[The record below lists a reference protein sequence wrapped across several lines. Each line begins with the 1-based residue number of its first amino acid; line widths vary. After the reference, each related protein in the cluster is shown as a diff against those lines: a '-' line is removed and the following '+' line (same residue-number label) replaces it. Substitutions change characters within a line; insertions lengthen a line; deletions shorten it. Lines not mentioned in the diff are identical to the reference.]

1 MSDQEFISYIGTVHS
16 SISGS
21 TGEYLATSISLNFE
35 SDRVALSTSNVSNY
49 TGRVDIHDYGT
60 SWTKIFSLS
69 GPDGQ
74 NSSFGHEISLNWS
87 GTRLAVSAYEVN
99 KVYILDA
106 IGTGSNIW
114 SSYVSNTLN
123 TSSLSLPGSAE
134 FGYSIS
140 LAQDDGNRIAVG
152 APGQNKVYVY
162 EYDSA
167 NNNWGSGPV
176 WTSTDSGINN
186 VLAYAVDS
194 DGLATSYIHA
204 HAISNRYGHKVRL
217 SAFGNYLII
226 GAPGETNASI
236 NSTTAYYPEG
246 TTTNYTGSYTGQHQ
260 IGHVRCYTN
269 DGDTWA
275 SGTTQYGQNIRGKAG
290 TAIGTDNQ
298 PSFGTSCDIS
308 TNGNKITVSS
318 PYKKVSTLP
327 NAGQIDT
334 YLINDDLDTW
344 LSVSTSIAGAK
355 SNQKLGMN
363 HRLDFAGERLA
374 TGDLATSTQES
385 AYYGGIS
392 LYAFDFGTDRWYDIT
407 RPIQLHNWPTV
418 GSNDHNP
425 VDITNGK
432 IIAISDPRDPPGN
445 SYNTAGTSGKVIFY
459 QFPLTNAIQGNT
471 SVGGYIKCENLYVGA
486 NDNSSNTDHSIANKR
501 ISFGGTIRDNS
512 YEETYIENR
521 SVDGAGKSELLLYKR
536 NDIWDKLGGGPH
548 STNPANMVD
557 DSIRIKAAEIC
568 LDYEDTNLHGTYP
581 NAAVRNTRFL
591 LNRSGQIA
599 LGNAYYNGNFDVLP
613 GVSLD
618 VNDTSHFHNMINIA
632 NNINRPM
639 NTNINVDTNSDR
651 LFKGLG
657 TDSELVGSGINQI
670 IRTNVENGAWDPD
683 YKAFYIDDTGSAS
696 FRVISHPGNWNPSS
710 CHVSVWIRLNDTQAN
725 CAGQLVWF
733 LYNLATGSGY
743 NGCRCNL
750 TATGLEF
757 RYEENTTSNNLVA
770 NYTFNQSQWYHIG
783 IQMPA
788 EGNYPQ
794 NGNTILYIN
803 GTQQSLTWPGTYINT
818 GSHSGYWD
826 DIGYGIGAY
835 NWYDDVYPTVEL
847 TQNSMNSYIASA
859 SSDDSDAYKAFT
871 LEYKDSGNSTW
882 SSSSNYTPNY
892 TTMRSTANSG
902 CPTTSYSGGSV
913 LGEWIQLKLPSAES
927 FIGVQ
932 FGCHRKKS
940 HVADSFLGG
949 SFYAGVILGSND
961 GSSWNH
967 VNTFSG
973 LTREGYVNHDFQ
985 NTKFGSTSSSYQYWR
1000 IVVTELCDNFTYAEI
1015 AQIGFIKSYNNMGVK
1030 NLWIARFDIGEG
1042 NYTTGKEKII
1052 PNEMLTVG
1060 GTANITKGLTINKQI
1075 ASNYEL
1081 DVVGDINFTG
1091 TLYQNGTAFG
1101 GFVEPLSSVAGVY
1114 PLSAMTSNSSGP
1126 HVASASSTNPSDWPA
1141 WKAFNKVIGG
1151 EGWHSIDAYSSSTG
1165 NYSGST
1171 STTYNGSSTVSGE
1184 WIQLQFTTGAIAT
1197 NKIEIAPR
1205 TNYLSRCAGD
1215 GILLGSNDGSTWTS
1229 IHSFSGQTYT
1239 NGQYNSIAFTTSSVY
1254 TYLRLVVTKL
1264 SGTGHQPLNIS
1275 EIRYTTSV
1283 SIPGNFIYYPSTGTN
1298 KSVGIN
1304 TSSPAY
1310 ELDVVGDI
1318 NFTGNI
1324 YQNSNLFS
1332 TWTQSG
1338 SDIYYNSGNVGVGET
1353 SPTQLIHARGT
1364 GPQLFIEG
1372 ATNENAVIRGSAG
1385 PSYRDK
1391 YHEISMG
1398 FFALAG
1404 YGSSNYID
1412 FKVNEGG
1419 QSNSPGTRMRIRGDG
1434 HVGIGTSNPSGPLH
1448 IYESTGS
1455 SHGVN
1460 TGTLILDHGDSGG
1473 SSCIMFTSR
1482 INNSSDYGYIQYE
1495 DSTSSSGDEKSR
1507 LIIGT
1512 QNDAAGGNEDNII
1525 LSPSSCVGIGTNFP
1539 TAAKVHVNGSR
1550 SLTLSYAYYNNT
1562 GSPGIGSGTNDYS
1575 IYASDRIAATEFN
1588 AFSDSRIKKNVTD
1601 INDSSALDKIRLLEP
1616 KIYNYIDEKQ
1626 RGTSNVYGFIA
1637 QEVANVLPYAV
1648 TVGHGDIPNILT
1660 NSNVIVTENSN
1671 VIELH
1676 LDTPVE
1682 GLTLSNTSVINIITD
1697 KDTSIPCNVLSFSG
1711 SNVITIENRKE
1722 FSNVTGAYIHGE
1734 HVLDFHN
1741 LNKDAIWSVATA
1753 ALQEVDRQLQAEKTK
1768 VATLET
1774 QVADLLA
1781 RVTAL
1786 ENN

>member
-16 SISGS
+16 SIYGT

-87 GTRLAVSAYEVN
+87 GTRLAISAYEVN

-106 IGTGSNIW
+106 TGTGSNIW

-176 WTSTDSGINN
+176 WSSTDSGINN

-194 DGLATSYIHA
+194 SGLATSYVHA

-217 SAFGNYLII
+217 SAFGNYLVI

-275 SGTTQYGQNIRGKAG
+275 SGTTQYGQDIRGKAG

-308 TNGNKITVSS
+308 TNGNKISVSS
-318 PYKKVSTLP
+318 PYKKVSTLAD
-327 NAGQIDT
+327 AGQIDT

-344 LSVSTSIAGAK
+344 LSVSTSIAGDK
-355 SNQKLGMN
+355 SAQKLGMN
-363 HRLDFAGERLA
+363 LRLDFAGERLA
-374 TGDLATSTQES
+374 TGDLSTSNQES

-407 RPIQLHNWPTV
+407 QPIQVHNWPTV
-418 GSNDHNP
+418 GSIDFNP

-432 IIAISDPRDPPGN
+432 IIAISDPRDPAG
-445 SYNTAGTSGKVIFY
+445 SSQSTAGNSGKVVFY
-459 QFPLTNAIQGNT
+459 QFPLTNAFQGNT
-471 SVGGYIKCENLYVGA
+471 SVGGYVKCENLFVGA
-486 NDNSSNTDHSIANKR
+486 NDNSSNTDHTIKNKR
-501 ISFGGTIRDNS
+501 ISFGGTIKDNS

-521 SVDGAGKSELLLYKR
+521 SVDGAGKSELLIYKR
-536 NDIWDKLGGGPH
+536 NDIWDKAGGNPH
-548 STNPANMVD
+548 STNPSNMVD
-557 DSIRIKAAEIC
+557 DSIRLKAAEIC

-581 NAAVRNTRFL
+581 NASVRNTRFL

-599 LGNAYYNGNFDVLP
+599 LGNAYYNGEFDV
-613 GVSLD
+613 VTDID
-618 VNDTSHFHNMINIA
+618 VNDKSFFWTTVNIGNKTNKPPNLTPA
-632 NNINRPM
+632 L
-639 NTNINVDTNSDR
+639 NTNNERIFVGLSTSSTTIGTDGKYGNQQFERYNVSSQVWDGDEFAFYFSNSDA
-651 LFKGLG
+651 
-657 TDSELVGSGINQI
+657 TIYED
-670 IRTNVENGAWDPD
+670 
-683 YKAFYIDDTGSAS
+683 
-696 FRVISHPGNWNPSS
+696 SHPGNWHQSNGQFS
-710 CHVSVWIRLNDTQAN
+710 CWIKLNDTQAN
-725 CAGQLVWF
+725 CAGVLAWF
-733 LYNLATGSGY
+733 GHDLHRTGTSYRGGWVKLTSSG
-743 NGCRCNL
+743 L
-750 TATGLEF
+750 QFE
-757 RYEENTTSNNLVA
+757 YEA
-770 NYTFNQSQWYHIG
+770 NSANVQTVSYTFNQGSWYHVAVCF
-783 IQMPA
+783 PT
-788 EGNYPQ
+788 ENTYP
-794 NGNTILYIN
+794 
-803 GTQQSLTWPGTYINT
+803 
-818 GSHSGYWD
+818 
-826 DIGYGIGAY
+826 
-835 NWYDDVYPTVEL
+835 
-847 TQNSMNSYIASA
+847 SA
-859 SSDDSDAYKAFT
+859 S
-871 LEYKDSGNSTW
+871 NSNWPKVKIDNVIQTI
-882 SSSSNYTPNY
+882 S
-892 TTMRSTANSG
+892 ANPGSA
-902 CPTTSYSGGSV
+902 YSGGV
-913 LGEWIQLKLPSAES
+913 EFDNSAY
-927 FIGVQ
+927 G
-932 FGCHRKKS
+932 FG
-940 HVADSFLGG
+940 SFL
-949 SFYAGVILGSND
+949 
-961 GSSWNH
+961 
-967 VNTFSG
+967 TFSRDSNG
-973 LTREGYVNHDFQ
+973 NVIFSGEIPVVS
-985 NTKFGSTSSSYQYWR
+985 GS
-1000 IVVTELCDNFTYAEI
+1000 ENN
-1015 AQIGFIKSYNNMGVK
+1015 GIKNC
-1030 NLWIARFDIGEG
+1030 WIALMDIGNGDINSNELYKVLPG
-1042 NYTTGKEKII
+1042 
-1052 PNEMLTVG
+1052 EMLTVG
-1060 GTANITKGLTINKQI
+1060 GICTITKYLGIGVSSPKYQ
-1075 ASNYEL
+1075 L
-1081 DVVGDINFTG
+1081 DVD
-1091 TLYQNGTAFG
+1091 
-1101 GFVEPLSSVAGVY
+1101 
-1114 PLSAMTSNSSGP
+1114 
-1126 HVASASSTNPSDWPA
+1126 
-1141 WKAFNKVIGG
+1141 
-1151 EGWHSIDAYSSSTG
+1151 G
-1165 NYSGST
+1165 N
-1171 STTYNGSSTVSGE
+1171 
-1184 WIQLQFTTGAIAT
+1184 
-1197 NKIEIAPR
+1197 
-1205 TNYLSRCAGD
+1205 
-1215 GILLGSNDGSTWTS
+1215 
-1229 IHSFSGQTYT
+1229 
-1239 NGQYNSIAFTTSSVY
+1239 
-1254 TYLRLVVTKL
+1254 
-1264 SGTGHQPLNIS
+1264 
-1275 EIRYTTSV
+1275 
-1283 SIPGNFIYYPSTGTN
+1283 
-1298 KSVGIN
+1298 
-1304 TSSPAY
+1304 
-1310 ELDVVGDI
+1310 I

-1324 YQNSNLFS
+1324 YQNSNLYGI
-1332 TWTQSG
+1332 WTESG
-1338 SDIYYNSGNVGVGET
+1338 SDIYYDSGSVGIGTTTPTETLDVNGVLNLRGGSVTQDSSVDSGYASNTYIRFGEAGSGSDFAYLRQIGGTNSQHLALDFHDDVGDARFSIRNVVST
-1353 SPTQLIHARGT
+1353 
-1364 GPQLFIEG
+1364 
-1372 ATNENAVIRGSAG
+1372 TNPDGSY
-1385 PSYRDK
+1385 S
-1391 YHEISMG
+1391 I
-1398 FFALAG
+1398 L
-1404 YGSSNYID
+1404 
-1412 FKVNEGG
+1412 KVEGG
-1419 QSNSPGTRMRIRGDG
+1419 GNI
-1434 HVGIGTSNPSGPLH
+1434 GIGTSNPNGKLH

-1455 SHGVN
+1455 SHAVN
-1460 TGTLILDHGDSGG
+1460 TGTLILEHGDSGG
-1473 SSCIMFTSR
+1473 SSCIMFPSK

-1495 DSTSSSGDEKSR
+1495 DSTSAGDEKSR

-1512 QNDAAGGNEDNII
+1512 QNDGAGSNEDNII

-1562 GSPGIGSGTNDYS
+1562 GSPGLGSGTNDYS
-1575 IYASDRIAATEFN
+1575 IYASHRIAATEFN

-1671 VIELH
+1671 VLELH

-1697 KDTSIPCNVLSFSG
+1697 KNTSIPCNVLSFSG

-1734 HVLDFHN
+1734 HILDFHN

>member
-152 APGQNKVYVY
+152 APGENKVYVY
-162 EYDSA
+162 EYDSV

-236 NSTTAYYPEG
+236 NSTTSYYPEG

-269 DGDTWA
+269 DGNTWA
-275 SGTTQYGQNIRGKAG
+275 SGTTQYGQDIRGKAG

-318 PYKKVSTLP
+318 PYKSVSTLS

-374 TGDLATSTQES
+374 TGDLATSNQES

-407 RPIQLHNWPTV
+407 RPIQLHDWPTV

-445 SYNTAGTSGKVIFY
+445 SYNTAGTSGKVVFY

-471 SVGGYIKCENLYVGA
+471 SVGGYVKCENLYVGA

-536 NDIWDKLGGGPH
+536 NDIWDKASGGAH
-548 STNPANMVD
+548 STNPADMVD
-557 DSIRIKAAEIC
+557 DSIRLKAAEIC

-599 LGNAYYNGNFDVLP
+599 LGNAYYNGNFDV
-613 GVSLD
+613 VSDID
-618 VNDTSHFHNMINIA
+618 VNDKSFFWTTVNIGNKTNKPVNA
-632 NNINRPM
+632 TPAL
-639 NTNINVDTNSDR
+639 NTNNERMFVGLSTSSTQIGIDGKYGNQTFERYNVSSQAWDGDEFAFYFSNSDA
-651 LFKGLG
+651 
-657 TDSELVGSGINQI
+657 TIYE
-670 IRTNVENGAWDPD
+670 
-683 YKAFYIDDTGSAS
+683 DT
-696 FRVISHPGNWNPSS
+696 HPGNWHGSDGHFS
-710 CHVSVWIRLNDTQAN
+710 CWIKLNDTQAN
-725 CAGQLVWF
+725 CAGVLVWF
-733 LYNLATGSGY
+733 GEDHHREDPANPNSANWTQYKGGWLK
-743 NGCRCNL
+743 L
-750 TATGLEF
+750 TSTGLQYEF
-757 RYEENTTSNNLVA
+757 EHNSA
-770 NYTFNQSQWYHIG
+770 NVQSISYTFNQDAWYHIS
-783 IQMPA
+783 
-788 EGNYPQ
+788 GNFPSENTYP
-794 NGNTILYIN
+794 
-803 GTQQSLTWPGTYINT
+803 
-818 GSHSGYWD
+818 
-826 DIGYGIGAY
+826 GAY
-835 NWYDDVYPTVEL
+835 SGQSWPKIFIDGVEKTLSSYPGSAYNGGVEWDYA
-847 TQNSMNSYIASA
+847 QYGFGS
-859 SSDDSDAYKAFT
+859 AFT
-871 LEYKDSGNSTW
+871 YSRRSDNDNIIYSNEIAVI
-882 SSSSNYTPNY
+882 SSS
-892 TTMRSTANSG
+892 
-902 CPTTSYSGGSV
+902 
-913 LGEWIQLKLPSAES
+913 K
-927 FIGVQ
+927 
-932 FGCHRKKS
+932 
-940 HVADSFLGG
+940 
-949 SFYAGVILGSND
+949 
-961 GSSWNH
+961 
-967 VNTFSG
+967 
-973 LTREGYVNHDFQ
+973 
-985 NTKFGSTSSSYQYWR
+985 
-1000 IVVTELCDNFTYAEI
+1000 
-1015 AQIGFIKSYNNMGVK
+1015 NNGVK
-1030 NLWIARFDIGEG
+1030 NCWIALMDIGNG
-1042 NYTTGKEKII
+1042 TRNANLSNIMPG
-1052 PNEMLTVG
+1052 EMLTVG
-1060 GTANITKGLTINKQI
+1060 GICTITKYLGIGVSLPKYQ
-1075 ASNYEL
+1075 L
-1081 DVVGDINFTG
+1081 DVDGNINFTG
-1091 TLYQNGTAFG
+1091 TLYQNGTDYG
-1101 GFVEPLSSVAGVY
+1101 SRTFVEQLSSDAGVY
-1114 PLSAMTSNSSGP
+1114 PLIAMTSNSSGP
-1126 HVASASSTNPSDWPA
+1126 HVASASSTSPSDWQA
-1141 WKAFNKVIGG
+1141 WKAFNKVVGG

-1205 TNYLSRCAGD
+1205 TGYLSRCAGD

-1239 NGQYNSIAFTTSSVY
+1239 NGQYTSIAFTTSSVY

-1275 EIRYTTSV
+1275 EIRYTNVS

-1324 YQNSNLFS
+1324 YQNSNLYDI
-1332 TWTQSG
+1332 WTTLDSN
-1338 SDIYYNSGNVGVGET
+1338 IYYNSGN
-1353 SPTQLIHARGT
+1353 
-1364 GPQLFIEG
+1364 
-1372 ATNENAVIRGSAG
+1372 
-1385 PSYRDK
+1385 
-1391 YHEISMG
+1391 
-1398 FFALAG
+1398 
-1404 YGSSNYID
+1404 
-1412 FKVNEGG
+1412 
-1419 QSNSPGTRMRIRGDG
+1419 
-1434 HVGIGTSNPSGPLH
+1434 VGIGTSNPSGPLH

-1495 DSTSSSGDEKSR
+1495 DSTSSGDEKSR

-1671 VIELH
+1671 VLELH

>member
-162 EYDSA
+162 EYDSV

-194 DGLATSYIHA
+194 SGLATSYIHA

-236 NSTTAYYPEG
+236 NSTTSYYPEG

-269 DGDTWA
+269 DGNTWA
-275 SGTTQYGQNIRGKAG
+275 SGTTQYGQDIRGKAG

-557 DSIRIKAAEIC
+557 DSIRLKAAEIC

-599 LGNAYYNGNFDVLP
+599 LGNAYYNGEFDV
-613 GVSLD
+613 VTDID
-618 VNDTSHFHNMINIA
+618 VNDKSFFWTTVNIGNKTNKPPNLTPA
-632 NNINRPM
+632 L
-639 NTNINVDTNSDR
+639 NTNNERMFAGLSTSSTQIGIDGKYGNQTFERYNVSSQAWDGDEFAFYFSNSDA
-651 LFKGLG
+651 
-657 TDSELVGSGINQI
+657 TIYE
-670 IRTNVENGAWDPD
+670 
-683 YKAFYIDDTGSAS
+683 DT
-696 FRVISHPGNWNPSS
+696 HPGNWHGSDGQFS
-710 CHVSVWIRLNDTQAN
+710 CWIKLNDTQAN
-725 CAGQLVWF
+725 CAGVLAWF
-733 LYNLATGSGY
+733 GHDLHRAGTIYRGGWVKLTSSG
-743 NGCRCNL
+743 L
-750 TATGLEF
+750 QFE
-757 RYEENTTSNNLVA
+757 YEA
-770 NYTFNQSQWYHIG
+770 NSANVQTVSYTFNQGSWYHVAVCFPTENTYPSATGNNWPRVKIDGVIQTISANPGSAYTGSLGIG
-783 IQMPA
+783 GFDNTAYGFGSFLTFSRNDDGDVIFSGEIPVVSGSENNGIKNCWIALMDI
-788 EGNYPQ
+788 G
-794 NGNTILYIN
+794 NGNINVNELYKIL
-803 GTQQSLTWPGTYINT
+803 PG
-818 GSHSGYWD
+818 
-826 DIGYGIGAY
+826 
-835 NWYDDVYPTVEL
+835 
-847 TQNSMNSYIASA
+847 
-859 SSDDSDAYKAFT
+859 
-871 LEYKDSGNSTW
+871 
-882 SSSSNYTPNY
+882 
-892 TTMRSTANSG
+892 
-902 CPTTSYSGGSV
+902 
-913 LGEWIQLKLPSAES
+913 
-927 FIGVQ
+927 
-932 FGCHRKKS
+932 
-940 HVADSFLGG
+940 
-949 SFYAGVILGSND
+949 
-961 GSSWNH
+961 
-967 VNTFSG
+967 
-973 LTREGYVNHDFQ
+973 
-985 NTKFGSTSSSYQYWR
+985 
-1000 IVVTELCDNFTYAEI
+1000 
-1015 AQIGFIKSYNNMGVK
+1015 
-1030 NLWIARFDIGEG
+1030 
-1042 NYTTGKEKII
+1042 
-1052 PNEMLTVG
+1052 EMLTVG
-1060 GTANITKGLTINKQI
+1060 GICTITKYLGIGVSLPKYQ
-1075 ASNYEL
+1075 L
-1081 DVVGDINFTG
+1081 DVD
-1091 TLYQNGTAFG
+1091 
-1101 GFVEPLSSVAGVY
+1101 
-1114 PLSAMTSNSSGP
+1114 
-1126 HVASASSTNPSDWPA
+1126 
-1141 WKAFNKVIGG
+1141 
-1151 EGWHSIDAYSSSTG
+1151 G
-1165 NYSGST
+1165 N
-1171 STTYNGSSTVSGE
+1171 
-1184 WIQLQFTTGAIAT
+1184 
-1197 NKIEIAPR
+1197 
-1205 TNYLSRCAGD
+1205 
-1215 GILLGSNDGSTWTS
+1215 
-1229 IHSFSGQTYT
+1229 
-1239 NGQYNSIAFTTSSVY
+1239 
-1254 TYLRLVVTKL
+1254 
-1264 SGTGHQPLNIS
+1264 
-1275 EIRYTTSV
+1275 
-1283 SIPGNFIYYPSTGTN
+1283 
-1298 KSVGIN
+1298 
-1304 TSSPAY
+1304 
-1310 ELDVVGDI
+1310 I

-1332 TWTQSG
+1332 IWTQSG

-1372 ATNENAVIRGSAG
+1372 ATNENAIIRGSSG
-1385 PSYRDK
+1385 PSYRDR

-1398 FFALAG
+1398 FFTLAG

-1419 QSNSPGTRMRIRGDG
+1419 QSNPGTRMRIRGDG

-1495 DSTSSSGDEKSR
+1495 DSTSSGDEKSR

-1734 HVLDFHN
+1734 HILDFHN

-1768 VATLET
+1768 VA
-1774 QVADLLA
+1774 DLIA